1 MAYWASHFFMFPSE
15 RNHWDEAYSKPW
27 PSLDAVRRPVAAIM
41 ALCCHSFVAWQG
53 AAELVRTKSYAESH
67 VGKGLRSTMS
77 VVARAGT
84 SRDRER
90 GGDVVIEFRYA
101 AAVLRIG
108 GKDDQRQG
116 MAKEER
122 LVV

>member
-1 MAYWASHFFMFPSE
+1 MLPSQ
-15 RNHWDEAYSKPW
+15 RNDWNEAHCEPW
-27 PSLDAVRRPVAAIM
+27 PSLDTVRRPVAAIM

-53 AAELVRTKSYAESH
+53 AAELVRTKCYAESH
-67 VGKGLRSTMS
+67 VGKGLRSNMS

-90 GGDVVIEFRYA
+90 GGDVVIKFRYA

-108 GKDDQRQG
+108 GKDNQRQG